1 MSSGSLYGVSPVKIP
16 FKCWGWSNPLYRG
29 GPIFRPLLPTSS
41 STKVTSDQGREGRV
55 RAELARVRDQEDL
68 VHWGREERRQGVKH

>member
-1 MSSGSLYGVSPVKIP
+1 MAVCMGSALSKFHLSVGDGATHCTAYT
-16 FKCWGWSNPLYRG
+16 RG

-41 STKVTSDQGREGRV
+41 SPKVTSDQGREGRV
-55 RAELARVRDQEDL
+55 RAELARDLEDL